1 MNKIN
6 AVANFHSTYVEIQ
19 ASSNDNAVSCTSK
32 LQTWNHA
39 RTRRLGSKCSTDITF
54 RVEDYYHK
62 PCRQS
67 KQHLDLRPLDS
78 QKTTDTEI
86 EAFLG
91 NLTELKASCWF
102 LDLMVPAEPCNE
114 TPL

>member
-1 MNKIN
+1 M
-6 AVANFHSTYVEIQ
+6 FS
-19 ASSNDNAVSCTSK
+19 
-32 LQTWNHA
+32 
-39 RTRRLGSKCSTDITF
+39 DITF
-54 RVEDYYHK
+54 RAEDYYHK

-67 KQHLDLRPLDS
+67 KQRLDPRPLDS
-78 QKTTDTEI
+78 QKATDAEI

-91 NLTELKASCWF
+91 NLTEMKVSCGF